1 MEAAM
6 KIAASHPRT
15 SHLDFEIKWRPF
27 QLDDSLPFV
36 GVNKLEMYKAK
47 YGQRV
52 LEMLPMMLDTG
63 KKLTPPVLFSYGGK
77 IANTLTS
84 HTILNR
90 ALEEGGPSLQDKVVE
105 GLFKH
110 YFTNEGDLADREKIL
125 DIGTDAGMNKDKLK
139 ALLSEE
145 ENARA
150 RELIKIE
157 EMQWKRKFRISGV
170 PFFIFNKKYSLS
182 GAQEAVAFLD
192 IFAQIDDE

>member
-1 MEAAM
+1 MEAAI

-52 LEMLPMMLDTG
+52 LDMIPMMADTG
-63 KKLTPPVLFSYGGK
+63 KKLSPPVLFSYGGK

-90 ALEEGGPSLQDKVVE
+90 ALEEGGSILQDKVVE

-110 YFTNEGDLADREKIL
+110 YFTNEGDLADKEKL
-125 DIGTDAGMNKDKLK
+125 YEIGIDAGMNKDKLK
-139 ALLSEE
+139 SLLSEE

-150 RELIKIE
+150 RELIKVE

-182 GAQEAVAFLD
+182 GAQEAVKFLE
-192 IFAQIDDE
+192 IFAQIAEE